1 MTASEIRAKARTQL
15 GNNIF
20 SNKWLYALVVCLI
33 TSAIL
38 GAAATLGLGIASLI
52 ITGPLTFGL
61 AKVFIG
67 LVRSDEQIKIEDTF
81 SGFTADIGGNIVLGL
96 LVSVFTFLWSLLFVI
111 PGIVKSYSYS
121 MAFYIKNDNPT
132 YTWKQCIDES
142 RRIMDGNKMRLFL
155 LDLSFIGWF
164 IVGAL
169 CFGIGT
175 LWVTPYM
182 EAAHANFYEEICQN

>member
-1 MTASEIRAKARTQL
+1 MALCL
-15 GNNIF
+15 G
-20 SNKWLYALVVCLI
+20 VCLI

-96 LVSVFTFLWSLLFVI
+96 LVSVFTFLWSLLFII
-111 PGIVKSYSYS
+111 PGVVKSYSYS

-155 LDLSFIGWF
+155 LDLSFIGWL

-182 EAAHANFYEEICQN
+182 EAARANFYEEICQN